1 MSELPIKVSVKEP
14 ASVTHKGSKI
24 VHQGGEAPS
33 FGPVR
38 KPA

>member
-1 MSELPIKVSVKEP
+1 MIKILPTAP
-14 ASVTHKGSKI
+14 ANTSQTGNKAHTI
-24 VHQGGEAPS
+24 GGEAPS

>member
-1 MSELPIKVSVKEP
+1 MKFLPNAPKETSQDGNK
-14 ASVTHKGSKI
+14 AHTI
-24 VHQGGEAPS
+24 GGEAPS

>member
-1 MSELPIKVSVKEP
+1 MVIRFTP
-14 ASVTHKGSKI
+14 ASCVDNSKV

-38 KPA
+38 KPK